1 MEILPSEERQDCID
15 IFAFLD
21 KNENNTIDLAELGTG
36 LRGLGLNPSLGD
48 VKKLMTKYDKD
59 GTDNLVFEEF
69 VGVYMQMLSS
79 KGKDEEEIREQFR
92 ELDKNKDGKLSCE
105 ELRRMLVQG
114 EEAFS
119 EEEIKMV
126 FDEFDKNCDGMID
139 IDEFLEALLGK

>member
-1 MEILPSEERQDCID
+1 MEILPTEERQDCID

-21 KNENNTIDLAELGTG
+21 KNENDTIDLGELGTG

-59 GTDNLVFEEF
+59 ETGTLIFEEF

-79 KGKDEEEIREQFR
+79 KGKDEEEIRKQFSG
-92 ELDKNKDGKLSCE
+92 LDKNKDGKLSCE
-105 ELRRMLVQG
+105 ELRKMLVEG
-114 EEAFS
+114 EESFS

-126 FDEFDKNCDGMID
+126 FDEFDKNCDGVID
-139 IDEFLEALLGK
+139 IEEFLEALLGK